1 MKNIKYNAIYSTLLF
16 YLLSSFL
23 SVFLHKYDMLLKTGL
38 DALKK
43 NIVLSL
49 SVENFQILYTMQIC
63 DAQFNFIATAEHN
76 RITIV

>member
-1 MKNIKYNAIYSTLLF
+1 
-16 YLLSSFL
+16 
-23 SVFLHKYDMLLKTGL
+23 MLLKTGF

-49 SVENFQILYTMQIC
+49 SVEKFQILYTMHIC
-63 DAQFNFIATAEHN
+63 DAQFNFIATAEHD